1 MEPMQIAEW
10 LEKLGLGQYA
20 ERFVQNGIDMGVL
33 PELMDDD
40 FEKLGVLLGHRRK
53 MLRAIADLDPAAL
66 IASPAP
72 PQDAERRHLT
82 VMFCD
87 LVGSTALSARLDPED
102 MWEVIRAYRAACAS
116 VIAAYDGRIARFV
129 GDGILVYFGYPRA
142 HEDDAERAVRAG
154 LDIISAVGQLKTG
167 ADERVELRIAIATGL
182 VVVGDLVSGDASE
195 EHGTIGDTPNLAARL
210 QSLAEPGAVVV
221 ASSTRRLLGD
231 LFALRNLGR
240 REVKGIAEP
249 IAVWAVE
256 GTTASE
262 SRFEAVRAARSI
274 GFVGRKQEI
283 EFALS
288 RQQLAWQGRGQMLL
302 ISGEAGIGKSRMVAT
317 LSESPALGV
326 HRRVRYQCSPYHTNS
341 ALHPFVAQLERAAG
355 IRSDDTPGQKLDK
368 LEAMLA
374 LGTQQVARAT
384 PLIAALLSIPTGD
397 HCPPLGLSPA
407 QQRRQTF
414 AALLDQLE
422 GLAREQPLLIIC
434 EDMHWAD
441 ATTLEL
447 LDLAVDRIR
456 GLPILVLTTSRPEF
470 EPSWSGLAN
479 VSLLR
484 LDRLDPQDTR
494 ALVEQVTVGR
504 QLPREMMKQ
513 IIDKTDGVPLFVEEL
528 TKMVLE
534 SGLLVEDAG
543 RYRLDSPLPPLAIPA
558 TLQDSL
564 MARLDRL
571 APVKEVAQIGAA
583 IGRDFSYALLR
594 YVAGRDDLTLTA
606 ALAQLEEAELLV
618 RHGAPP
624 EANYSFRHALVQ
636 EAAYEGLLRSKRQ
649 LLHKRIGDVL
659 REKFPIVAETEPEV
673 LAHHF
678 TEAGLSEV
686 ALEWWRKAGQQALKR
701 SAYSEAIAHLG
712 KAVATADQLP
722 DEPRRVMSRLHLQIA
737 YGRALRG
744 SLGHSAPET
753 VAAWTRARQF
763 AADINDPVEL
773 APIHSGLFN
782 ACLTHGELAPM
793 RELADA
799 IMSAAERRPNSPVA
813 AIVAHWTGGVTCWFG
828 GDYLNAR
835 GHLEQALDIY
845 GAEPDPAMFRASAL
859 DLPFVIER
867 FLALVLWPLGSI
879 GRARQLAA
887 EAVRVSGEQR
897 ALSQANALV
906 HRAVFDGLC
915 GGLLQQTETILA
927 LGLAR
932 DHTMPLY
939 VAAGT
944 YLNGLAKWRAGE
956 RMAGLAEMRRGWTLL
971 HENDCYLC
979 EPFWGMHVAMAD
991 AEVGQV
997 ETGLEILNELIAWA
1011 EQSGQRWLDAE
1022 LHRVH
1027 GELLLRRD
1035 PPDDSGAEN
1044 ALRRALDIARSQQ
1057 AKTFELRSALG
1068 LARLHKRNG
1077 RAGAASELLVP
1088 VLAEFDVERNLPE
1101 ITEAKE
1107 LLKQEH

>member
-1 MEPMQIAEW
+1 MQIAEW
-10 LEKLGLGQYA
+10 LEKLGLAQYA
-20 ERFVQNGIDMGVL
+20 ERFAQNGIDIGVL
-33 PELMDDD
+33 PELMDED
-40 FEKLGVLLGHRRK
+40 FDKLGVLLGHRRK

-66 IASPAP
+66 IASPAR

-154 LDIISAVGQLKTG
+154 LDMISAIHQLKTG
-167 ADERVELRIAIATGL
+167 TDERAELRIAIATGL
-182 VVVGDLVSGDASE
+182 VVVGDLISGDASE
-195 EHGTIGDTPNLAARL
+195 EHATIGDTPNLAARL
-210 QSLAEPGAVVV
+210 QSLAEPGVVVV

-231 LFALRNLGR
+231 LFSLRNLGR
-240 REVKGIAEP
+240 REVKGMADP

-256 GTTASE
+256 GATASE

-274 GFVGRKQEI
+274 GFVGRKNEI
-283 EFALS
+283 EFILS
-288 RQQLAWQGRGQMLL
+288 RQREAWQGRGQFVL
-302 ISGEAGIGKSRMVAT
+302 ISGEAGIGKSRIVAT
-317 LSESPALGV
+317 LSESPSLGT

-355 IRSDDTPGQKLDK
+355 IRSHDTPDQKLGK

-374 LGTQQVARAT
+374 IATQQVARAT

-422 GLAREQPLLIIC
+422 GLARGQPLLIIC

-447 LDLAVDRIR
+447 FDLAVDRIR
-456 GLPILVLTTSRPEF
+456 GLPILVLLTSRPEF

-484 LDRLDPQDTR
+484 LDRLDRQDTR
-494 ALVEQVTVGR
+494 ALVEQIVVGR
-504 QLPREMMKQ
+504 PLPREMMEQ
-513 IIDKTDGVPLFVEEL
+513 IIDKTDGIPLFVEEL

-543 RYRLDSPLPPLAIPA
+543 RYRLNNPLPPLAIPA

-583 IGRDFSYALLR
+583 IGRDFSYALLKT
-594 YVAGRDDLTLTA
+594 VAGRDDLTLGA
-606 ALAQLEEAELLV
+606 ALGQLEEAELLL
-618 RHGAPP
+618 RRGTPP
-624 EANYSFRHALVQ
+624 EANYSFKHALVQ
-636 EAAYEGLLRSKRQ
+636 EAAYESLLRSKRQ
-649 LLHKRIGDVL
+649 VLHTRIGDVL
-659 REKFPIVAETEPEV
+659 REEFPIVAETEPEV

-678 TEAGLSEV
+678 TEAGLSEI

-712 KAVATADQLP
+712 KAIAIADQLP
-722 DEPRRVMSRLHLQIA
+722 GEPHRMMSRLHLQIA

-763 AADINDPVEL
+763 AAGIDDPVEL
-773 APIHSGLFN
+773 APVHSGLFN

-799 IMSAAERRPNSPVA
+799 IRSTAERRPDSPVA
-813 AIVAHWTGGVTCWFG
+813 AVVAHWTGGVTCWFAG
-828 GDYLNAR
+828 EYLNAR
-835 GHLEQALDIY
+835 THLERALAIY
-845 GAEPDPAMFRASAL
+845 QAEPDPATFRASAL
-859 DLPFVIER
+859 DLPFVIMR
-867 FLALVLWPLGSI
+867 FLALVLWPLGDI
-879 GRARQLAA
+879 ARARKLAA
-887 EAVRVSGEQR
+887 EAVGTPGEKR

-906 HRAVFDGLC
+906 HRAVFDGVC
-915 GGLLQQTETILA
+915 GGMLQQTETILA

-944 YLNGLAKWRAGE
+944 YLNGLAKWRAGD
-956 RMAGLAEMRRGWTLL
+956 RMTGLADMRHGWTFL

-979 EPFWGMHVAMAD
+979 EPFWGMHVALAD
-991 AEVGQV
+991 AEVGEV
-997 ETGLEILNELIAWA
+997 ETGLEILSEMIAWA
-1011 EQSGQRWLDAE
+1011 RQSGQRWLDAE

-1027 GELLLRRD
+1027 GELLLRHD
-1035 PPDDSGAEN
+1035 PANDSAAES
-1044 ALRRALDIARSQQ
+1044 ALTRALEIARGQQ
-1057 AKTFELRSALG
+1057 TKTFELRSALG
-1068 LARLHKRNG
+1068 LARLHKRRG
-1077 RAGAASELLVP
+1077 RAGAASEVLAP
-1088 VLAEFDVERNLPE
+1088 VLAQFDAERALPE
-1101 ITEAKE
+1101 VEEATE
-1107 LLKQEH
+1107 LLR

>member
-1 MEPMQIAEW
+1 MQIAEW
-10 LEKLGLGQYA
+10 LDKLGLAQYA
-20 ERFVQNGIDMGVL
+20 QRFAQNGIDIGVL
-33 PELMDDD
+33 PELMDED

-116 VIAAYDGRIARFV
+116 VVAAYDGRIARFV

-154 LDIISAVGQLKTG
+154 LDMIAAIRQLKTG
-167 ADERVELRIAIATGL
+167 TDERAELRIAIATGL
-182 VVVGDLVSGDASE
+182 VVVGDLISGDASE
-195 EHGTIGDTPNLAARL
+195 EHATIGDTPNLAARL
-210 QSLAEPGAVVV
+210 QSLAEPGVVVV

-231 LFALRNLGR
+231 LFSLRNLGR
-240 REVKGIAEP
+240 REVKGMADP

-256 GTTASE
+256 GATASE

-274 GFVGRKQEI
+274 GFVGRKNEI
-283 EFALS
+283 EFILS
-288 RQQLAWQGRGQMLL
+288 RQREAWQGRGQIVL
-302 ISGEAGIGKSRMVAT
+302 ISGEAGIGKSRIVAT
-317 LSESPALGV
+317 LSESPSLGT

-355 IRSDDTPGQKLDK
+355 IRSHDTPDQKLDK

-374 LGTQQVARAT
+374 IGTQQVARAT

-422 GLAREQPLLIIC
+422 GLARDQPLLIIC

-447 LDLAVDRIR
+447 FDLAVDRIR
-456 GLPILVLTTSRPEF
+456 GLPILVLLTSRPEF

-484 LDRLDPQDTR
+484 LDRLDRQDTR
-494 ALVEQVTVGR
+494 ALVEQIVVGR
-504 QLPREMMKQ
+504 QLPREMMEQ
-513 IIDKTDGVPLFVEEL
+513 IIDKTDGIPLFVEEL

-543 RYRLDSPLPPLAIPA
+543 RYRLNSPLPPLAIPA

-583 IGRDFSYALLR
+583 IGRDFSYALLKT
-594 YVAGRDDLTLTA
+594 VAGRDDLTLGA
-606 ALAQLEEAELLV
+606 ALGQLEEAELLL
-618 RHGAPP
+618 RRGTPP
-624 EANYSFRHALVQ
+624 EANYSFKHALVQ
-636 EAAYEGLLRSKRQ
+636 EAAYESLLRSKRQ
-649 LLHKRIGDVL
+649 VLHTRIGDVL
-659 REKFPIVAETEPEV
+659 REKFPVVAETEPEV

-678 TEAGLSEV
+678 TEAGLSEI

-712 KAVATADQLP
+712 KAIAIADQLP
-722 DEPRRVMSRLHLQIA
+722 DEPRRMMSRLHLQIA

-763 AADINDPVEL
+763 AAGIDDPVEL
-773 APIHSGLFN
+773 APVHSGLFN

-799 IMSAAERRPNSPVA
+799 IRSAAERRPDSPVA
-813 AIVAHWTGGVTCWFG
+813 AVVAHWTGGVTCWFAG
-828 GDYLNAR
+828 EYSNAR
-835 GHLEQALDIY
+835 THLERALAIY
-845 GAEPDPAMFRASAL
+845 RAEPDPATFRASAL
-859 DLPFVIER
+859 DLPFVIMR
-867 FLALVLWPLGSI
+867 FLALVLWPLGDI
-879 GRARQLAA
+879 ARARRLAA
-887 EAVRVSGEQR
+887 EAVSTPGEKR

-906 HRAVFDGLC
+906 HRAVFDGVC
-915 GGLLQQTETILA
+915 GGMLQQTETILA

-944 YLNGLAKWRAGE
+944 YLNGLAKWRAGD
-956 RMAGLAEMRRGWTLL
+956 RMAGLADMRHGWTFL

-979 EPFWGMHVAMAD
+979 EPFWGMHVALAIAD
-991 AEVGQV
+991 VGEV
-997 ETGLEILNELIAWA
+997 ETGLEILDELIAGTG
-1011 EQSGQRWLDAE
+1011 QSGQHWLDAE
-1022 LHRVH
+1022 LHRVR
-1027 GELLLRRD
+1027 GKLLSRENPSD
-1035 PPDDSGAEN
+1035 ESSAED
-1044 ALRRALDIARSQQ
+1044 ALKRALDIARHQQ
-1057 AKTFELRSALG
+1057 TRTFELRSALE
-1068 LARLHKRNG
+1068 LARLYKTNG
-1077 RAGAASELLVP
+1077 RAGALSEVLAP
-1088 VLAEFDVERNLPE
+1088 VLAQFEAEHGLPE
-1101 ITEAKE
+1101 FAEAKA
-1107 LLKQEH
+1107 LLGNGR

>member
-1 MEPMQIAEW
+1 MQIAEW
-10 LEKLGLGQYA
+10 LGKLGLGQYA
-20 ERFVQNGIDMGVL
+20 ERFAQNGIDIGVL
-33 PELMDDD
+33 PELMDED
-40 FEKLGVLLGHRRK
+40 FDKLGVLLGHRRK
-53 MLRAIADLDPAAL
+53 MLRSIADLDPAAL
-66 IASPAP
+66 IASPVP

-116 VIAAYDGRIARFV
+116 VVAAYDGRIARFV

-154 LDIISAVGQLKTG
+154 LDMISAIGQLKTG
-167 ADERVELRIAIATGL
+167 TDERAELRIAIATGL

-195 EHGTIGDTPNLAARL
+195 EHATIGDTPNLAARL
-210 QSLAEPGAVVV
+210 QSLAEPGVVVV

-231 LFALRNLGR
+231 LFTFRNLGR
-240 REVKGIAEP
+240 REVKGMADL

-256 GTTASE
+256 GAAASE

-274 GFVGRKQEI
+274 GFVGRKNEI
-283 EFALS
+283 EFILS
-288 RQQLAWQGRGQMLL
+288 RQREAWQGRGQIVL
-302 ISGEAGIGKSRMVAT
+302 ISGEAGIGKSRIVAT
-317 LSESPALGV
+317 LSESPSLGT

-355 IRSDDTPGQKLDK
+355 IRSHDTPDQKLDK

-374 LGTQQVARAT
+374 IGTQQVARAT
-384 PLIAALLSIPTGD
+384 PLIAALLSIPTGN

-422 GLAREQPLLIIC
+422 GLARDQPLLIIC

-447 LDLAVDRIR
+447 FDLAVDRIR
-456 GLPILVLTTSRPEF
+456 GLPILVLLTSRPEF
-470 EPSWSGLAN
+470 EPSWLGLAN

-484 LDRLDPQDTR
+484 LDRLDRQDTR
-494 ALVEQVTVGR
+494 ALVEQVVVGR

-513 IIDKTDGVPLFVEEL
+513 IIDKTDGIPLFVEEL

-543 RYRLDSPLPPLAIPA
+543 RYRLNSPLPPLAIPA

-583 IGRDFSYALLR
+583 IGRDFSYALLKT
-594 YVAGRDDLTLTA
+594 VAGRDDLTLSA
-606 ALAQLEEAELLV
+606 ALLQLEEAELLL
-618 RHGAPP
+618 RHGTPP
-624 EANYSFRHALVQ
+624 EANYSFKHALVQ
-636 EAAYEGLLRSKRQ
+636 EAAYESLLKSRRQ
-649 LLHKRIGDVL
+649 VLHTRIGDVL
-659 REKFPIVAETEPEV
+659 REKFPVVAETEPEV

-712 KAVATADQLP
+712 KAIAIADQLP
-722 DEPRRVMSRLHLQIA
+722 DESRRMMSRLHLQIA

-763 AADINDPVEL
+763 AAGIDDPVEL
-773 APIHSGLFN
+773 APVHSGLFN

-799 IMSAAERRPNSPVA
+799 IRSAAERRPDSPVA
-813 AIVAHWTGGVTCWFG
+813 AVVAHWTGGVTCWFAG
-828 GDYLNAR
+828 EYLNAR
-835 GHLEQALDIY
+835 THLERALAIY
-845 GAEPDPAMFRASAL
+845 RAEPEPATFRASAL
-859 DLPFVIER
+859 DLPFVIMR
-867 FLALVLWPLGSI
+867 FLALVLWPLGSTA
-879 GRARQLAA
+879 RARELAA
-887 EAVRVSGEQR
+887 DAVGTPGEKR

-906 HRAVFDGLC
+906 HRAVFDGVC
-915 GGLLQQTETILA
+915 GGMLQQTETILA

-944 YLNGLAKWRAGE
+944 YLNGLAKWRAGD
-956 RMAGLAEMRRGWTLL
+956 RMAGLADMRHGWTLL

-997 ETGLEILNELIAWA
+997 ETGLEILSELIAWA
-1011 EQSGQRWLDAE
+1011 RQTGQRWLDAE

-1027 GELLLRRD
+1027 GELLLRQD
-1035 PPDDSGAEN
+1035 PADDSGAEN
-1044 ALRRALDIARSQQ
+1044 ALTRALEIARGQQ
-1057 AKTFELRSALG
+1057 TKTFELRSALG
-1068 LARLHKRNG
+1068 LARLHKRRG
-1077 RAGAASELLVP
+1077 RAGAASE
-1088 VLAEFDVERNLPE
+1088 VLAPVVAQFEAEHGLHEFA
-1101 ITEAKE
+1101 EAKE
-1107 LLKQEH
+1107 LLRNGR

>member
-10 LEKLGLGQYA
+10 LDKLGLAQYA
-20 ERFVQNGIDMGVL
+20 QRFAQNGIDIGVL
-33 PELMDDD
+33 PELMDED

-116 VIAAYDGRIARFV
+116 VVGAYDGRIARFV

-154 LDIISAVGQLKTG
+154 LDMIAAIRQLKTG
-167 ADERVELRIAIATGL
+167 TDERAELRIAIATGL
-182 VVVGDLVSGDASE
+182 VVVGDLISGDASE
-195 EHGTIGDTPNLAARL
+195 EHATIGDTPNLAARL
-210 QSLAEPGAVVV
+210 QSLAEPGVVVV

-231 LFALRNLGR
+231 LFSLRNLGR
-240 REVKGIAEP
+240 REVKGMADP

-256 GTTASE
+256 GATASE

-274 GFVGRKQEI
+274 GFVGRKSEI
-283 EFALS
+283 EFILS
-288 RQQLAWQGRGQMLL
+288 RQREAWQGRGQIVL
-302 ISGEAGIGKSRMVAT
+302 ISGEAGIGKSRIVAT
-317 LSESPALGV
+317 LSESPSLGT

-355 IRSDDTPGQKLDK
+355 IRSHDTPDQKLDK

-374 LGTQQVARAT
+374 IGTQQVARAT

-422 GLAREQPLLIIC
+422 GLARDQPLLIIC

-447 LDLAVDRIR
+447 FDLAVDRIR
-456 GLPILVLTTSRPEF
+456 GLPILVLLTSRPEF

-484 LDRLDPQDTR
+484 LDRLDRQDTR
-494 ALVEQVTVGR
+494 ALVEQIVVGR
-504 QLPREMMKQ
+504 QLPREMMEQ
-513 IIDKTDGVPLFVEEL
+513 IIDKTDGIPLFVEEL

-543 RYRLDSPLPPLAIPA
+543 RYRLNCPLPPLAIPA

-583 IGRDFSYALLR
+583 IGRDFSYALLKT
-594 YVAGRDDLTLTA
+594 VAGRDDLTLGA
-606 ALAQLEEAELLV
+606 ALGQLEEAELLL
-618 RHGAPP
+618 RRGTPP
-624 EANYSFRHALVQ
+624 EANYSFKHALVQ
-636 EAAYEGLLRSKRQ
+636 EAAYESLLRSKRQ
-649 LLHKRIGDVL
+649 VLHTRIGDVL
-659 REKFPIVAETEPEV
+659 REKFPVVAETEPEV

-678 TEAGLSEV
+678 TEAGLSEI

-712 KAVATADQLP
+712 KAIAIADQLP
-722 DEPRRVMSRLHLQIA
+722 DEPRRMMSRLHLQIA

-763 AADINDPVEL
+763 AAGIDDPVEL
-773 APIHSGLFN
+773 APVHSGLFN

-799 IMSAAERRPNSPVA
+799 IRSAAERRPDSPVA
-813 AIVAHWTGGVTCWFG
+813 AVVAHWTGGVTCWFAG
-828 GDYLNAR
+828 GYSNAR
-835 GHLEQALDIY
+835 THLERALAIY
-845 GAEPDPAMFRASAL
+845 RAEPDPATFRASAL
-859 DLPFVIER
+859 DLPFVIMR
-867 FLALVLWPLGSI
+867 FLALVLWPLGDI
-879 GRARQLAA
+879 ARARRLAA
-887 EAVRVSGEQR
+887 EAVGTPGEKR

-906 HRAVFDGLC
+906 HRAVFDGVC
-915 GGLLQQTETILA
+915 GGMLQQTETILA

-944 YLNGLAKWRAGE
+944 YLNGLAKWRAGD
-956 RMAGLAEMRRGWTLL
+956 RMAGLADMRHGWTFL

-979 EPFWGMHVAMAD
+979 EPFWGMHVALAIAD
-991 AEVGQV
+991 VGEV
-997 ETGLEILNELIAWA
+997 ETGLEILDELIAGTG
-1011 EQSGQRWLDAE
+1011 QSGQHWLDAE
-1022 LHRVH
+1022 LHRVR
-1027 GELLLRRD
+1027 GKLLSRENPSD
-1035 PPDDSGAEN
+1035 ESSAED
-1044 ALRRALDIARSQQ
+1044 ALRRALEIARHQQ
-1057 AKTFELRSALG
+1057 TRTFELRSALE
-1068 LARLHKRNG
+1068 LARLYKTNG
-1077 RAGAASELLVP
+1077 RAGALSEVLAP
-1088 VLAEFDVERNLPE
+1088 VLAEFEAEHGLPE
-1101 ITEAKE
+1101 FAEAKA
-1107 LLKQEH
+1107 LLGNGR